1 MACTNNCVLNYDN
14 APCIP
19 VIAQI
24 DTSIQFSVFYPAP
37 LDLSDGVFLFTLATD
52 ERGDCP
58 IMTIA
63 QGDGLEVVADT
74 LDVDGEE
81 LSGWTISLFIPK
93 THGLKRRT
101 YYGDVRQDI
110 DADTANIVLKTVVDI
125 VASQSRIPS

>member
-1 MACTNNCVLNYDN
+1 MACTTNCVLNYDN

-24 DTSIQFSVFYPAP
+24 DTSIRFSVFYPAP
-37 LDLSDGVFLFTLATD
+37 LDLSAGVFLFTLATD

-63 QGDGLEVVADT
+63 EGDGLEVFADT
-74 LDVDGEE
+74 LTVEGEE
-81 LSGWTISLFIPK
+81 LSGWTVSLFIPK

-110 DADTANIVLKTVVDI
+110 DAETGSIILKSVIEIT
-125 VASQSRIPS
+125 ASQSRVP